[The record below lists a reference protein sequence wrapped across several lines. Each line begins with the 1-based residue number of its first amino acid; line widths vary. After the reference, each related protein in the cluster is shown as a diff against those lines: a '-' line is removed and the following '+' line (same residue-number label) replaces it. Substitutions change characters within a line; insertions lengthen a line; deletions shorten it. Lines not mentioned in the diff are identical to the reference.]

1 MLQLS
6 QSLAAWQTDQFDDI
20 FKDEVACLD
29 IEQLPLQQ
37 ALTQGSYASKRDI
50 KVTINTM
57 SETQGTLQVRAGI
70 FYSGILPGCACS
82 DDVAPESV
90 YPEYCSVLIVID
102 KVTAEARVELL
113 AD

>member
-6 QSLAAWQTDQFDDI
+6 ESLAAWQTDQFNDT
-20 FKDEVACLD
+20 FKVEVAGLD

-50 KVTINTM
+50 KVTINAV
-57 SETQGTLQVRAGI
+57 SETQERLQVRAGI

-90 YPEYCSVLIVID
+90 YPEFCAVLVVID
-102 KVTAEARVELL
+102 KATAEACVELL